1 MRILGISLNLGQR
14 NNVNFGRFADE
25 NARKVVREALTE
37 KDPSYVASMQP
48 CYDGAF
54 KRIED
59 CDFFEAYTAED
70 ETVKGKFDDEFVKQ
84 NTADTTVYKQRA
96 IKGKIEVLE
105 QYGELDDLSKLE
117 NAEEVADYIGD
128 IYKLLAGED
137 LSLRWHSENPHGDRS
152 ASEARSREM
161 LEGLAK

>member
-1 MRILGISLNLGQR
+1 MRINGISLNLGQR

-25 NARKVVREALTE
+25 NARKVVREALTAE
-37 KDPSYVASMQP
+37 GNLSCMQP
-48 CYDGAF
+48 CYDGWF

-70 ETVKGKFDDEFVKQ
+70 GTVKGKFDDEFVKQ

-117 NAEEVADYIGD
+117 
-128 IYKLLAGED
+128 KC
-137 LSLRWHSENPHGDRS
+137 RS
-152 ASEARSREM
+152 
-161 LEGLAK
+161 K

>member
-84 NTADTTVYKQRA
+84 NTADTTIYKQRA
-96 IKGKIEVLE
+96 IKGKIERAAK
-105 QYGELDDLSKLE
+105 YGLLDDLSKLD
-117 NAEEVADYIGD
+117 NAKELADFLWD
-128 IYKLLAGED
+128 IKQLLAGVD
-137 LSLRWHSENPHGDRS
+137 LSERWRSENPHGDRS